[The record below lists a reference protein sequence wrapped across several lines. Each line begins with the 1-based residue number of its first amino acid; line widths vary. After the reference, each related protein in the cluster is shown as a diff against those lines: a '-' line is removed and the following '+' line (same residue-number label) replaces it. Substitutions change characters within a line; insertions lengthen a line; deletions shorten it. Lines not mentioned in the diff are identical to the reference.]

1 MIWYFIAGA
10 LFGIVG
16 GMGMGG
22 GIVLIPVLTLLLGT
36 EQHMAQGL
44 NLTAF
49 LPMALFALINH
60 IKNKRVDYKAAL
72 FMAIPGAIGAAAG
85 AMLAGIAEA
94 GLLKIIF
101 GVVLIA
107 LGLFRTAA
115 FFSSAKKTAS
125 ASKKH

>member
-60 IKNKRVDYKAAL
+60 IKNQRVDYKAAL
-72 FMAIPGAIGAAAG
+72 FMAIPGAIGAVAG
-85 AMLAGIAEA
+85 AMLAGIAED

-101 GVVLIA
+101 AVVLIV
-107 LGLFRTAA
+107 LGLFRTVA